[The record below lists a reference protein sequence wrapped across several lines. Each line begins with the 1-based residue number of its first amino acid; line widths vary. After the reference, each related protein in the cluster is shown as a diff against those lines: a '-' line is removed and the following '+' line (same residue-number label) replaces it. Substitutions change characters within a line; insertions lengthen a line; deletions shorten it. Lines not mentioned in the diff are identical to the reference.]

1 VTTDARRDGDDVA
14 RLAAGDADALQRLIL
29 QCHGPLHGVIAGAI
43 DAKLRHRLDVDDV
56 LQEAYARAFQALKP
70 SAVSHQPSAN
80 IDNDAASRRETNPSR
95 DREGAVAFQNVGHF
109 YKWLEAVALNQLRD
123 MQTALRR
130 QKRDAAREVSCRPGT
145 TDSYPNLI
153 QQLAGQDTSPSRA
166 IQKAEAIAAVLTSLA
181 RLEEEQRAVI
191 RQRFLQEVPFEEI
204 AAGLGKSVEAT
215 YMICHRG
222 LKNLRGFM
230 VSITRY
236 LTRA

>member
-1 VTTDARRDGDDVA
+1 MTTDPGQGAEDVA

-29 QCHGPLHGVIAGAI
+29 RCHGPLHGVIAEAI
-43 DAKLRHRLDVDDV
+43 DSKLRHRLDVDDV

-70 SAVSHQPSAN
+70 SAVSRQPSAN
-80 IDNDAASRRETNPSR
+80 SCSDTAQATVFE
-95 DREGAVAFQNVGHF
+95 NVGHF

-130 QKRDAAREVSCRPGT
+130 RKRDAAREVACRPGA

-153 QQLAGQDTSPSRA
+153 QQLAGHDTSPSRA
-166 IQKAEAIAAVLTSLA
+166 IQKDEAIAAVLSSLA
-181 RLEEEQRAVI
+181 RLEEEQRTVI

-204 AAGLGKSVEAT
+204 AAGLGKSIEAT